1 MVSLTV
7 TTKWKVVMIADAT
20 DDDFT
25 PLAPVLGMLSEA
37 GALPELWND
46 GTEGLR
52 RLMAENAD
60 LVVVDLDTPS
70 LCGMDAQMRIAQVAS
85 RIPVILMASRIG
97 SERRMWALE
106 SGAVSIVTKPVDGQT
121 LFRYIDKLLKIQ

>member
-1 MVSLTV
+1 MA
-7 TTKWKVVMIADAT
+7 TTRWKVVMIADAM

-46 GTEGLR
+46 GPEGLR
-52 RLMAENAD
+52 RLMAEKAD

-85 RIPVILMASRIG
+85 KVPVILMARRLGI
-97 SERRMWALE
+97 ERRMWALE
-106 SGAVSIVTKPVDGQT
+106 AGAGGIVTKPVDGRT
-121 LFRYIDKLLKIQ
+121 LFRFIDKLLKTQ

>member
-1 MVSLTV
+1 MTLTISA
-7 TTKWKVVMIADAT
+7 KRKVVMIVDAT

-37 GALPELWND
+37 GAFPELWND

-52 RLMAENAD
+52 RLMVEQAD

-70 LCGMDAQMRIAQVAS
+70 LCGMEAQMRIAQVAS
-85 RIPVILMASRIG
+85 RVPVVLMARRIG
-97 SERRMWALE
+97 IERRMWALE
-106 SGAVSIVTKPVDGQT
+106 SGAASIVTKPVDGRT
-121 LFRYIDKLLKIQ
+121 LFRHINKLLKTK